1 MRPSWSGNARGKD
14 AYDGLVS
21 SSVARATFTR
31 MQDGTAAEYALI
43 HARETAYNG
52 SLPLRVLDAVRAL
65 GAAEP
70 DLGYAVSRLDH
81 SLQSA
86 TRAERDGRPVDYV
99 VAALMHDI
107 GDGLAPYSHGSYAAA
122 VLRPFVSDEL
132 CWIVS
137 HHPLFQMYY
146 YGAQTGDDVNAR
158 EAYRGHPWFDATV
171 EFCER
176 YDENCFD
183 PGYDWLPL
191 EHFAP
196 AIEEV
201 FSRKPDFR

>member
-1 MRPSWSGNARGKD
+1 
-14 AYDGLVS
+14 
-21 SSVARATFTR
+21 
-31 MQDGTAAEYALI
+31 MQDGTAEEYALI
-43 HARETAYNG
+43 DAADTAYAKT
-52 SLPLRVLDAVRAL
+52 LPARVLDAVRSL
-65 GAAEP
+65 GTAGP
-70 DLGYAVSRLDH
+70 QTYAVSRLEH

-99 VAALMHDI
+99 VAALVHDI
-107 GDGLAPYSHGSYAAA
+107 GDGLAPYSHGSYAAS
-122 VLRPFVSDEL
+122 VLRPFVSEEL

-146 YGAQTGDDVNAR
+146 YAPHMGGDARAR
-158 EAYRGHPWFDATV
+158 ERFRDHRWFDATV

-183 PGYDWLPL
+183 PDYDWRPL

-196 AIEEV
+196 AVEQV
-201 FSRKPDFR
+201 FTREPSFS

>member
-1 MRPSWSGNARGKD
+1 
-14 AYDGLVS
+14 
-21 SSVARATFTR
+21 
-31 MQDGTAAEYALI
+31 MQDGTAEEYAVIGAAEAEYARTL
-43 HARETAYNG
+43 HV
-52 SLPLRVLDAVRAL
+52 RVLDAVRAL
-65 GAAEP
+65 GEGDDA
-70 DLGYAVSRLDH
+70 GYAVSRTEH

-86 TRAERDGRPVDYV
+86 TRAERDGKPLDYV
-99 VAALMHDI
+99 VAALVHDI

-122 VLRPFVSDEL
+122 VLRPFVSEEL

-146 YGAQTGDDVNAR
+146 YAPHLGGDKNAR
-158 EAYRGHPWFDATV
+158 DQFAGHPWYDATV
-171 EFCER
+171 EFCAK

-196 AIEEV
+196 AVEEV
-201 FSRKPDFR
+201 FSREPSFR